1 MIHTMTI
8 MAPIYPDADA
18 ILPILH
24 IMNLPEDLLASEFSP
39 DFNPNDISPKSR
51 RFYKTNSPGINM
63 IKLTRIAVK
72 EAFINAAA
80 YTRRTGFPVPQDTK
94 FKKNEKTYLPAKY
107 AFFLSIELNPYR
119 LIHPED
125 NHSINL
131 FIPTSDNVNA
141 LKKFF
146 TYAMDNLFPST
157 YLHWYIKDLCYYNLK
172 RIDFSFNLKF
182 KTEDERALF
191 QKLVHKTS
199 SPVLTSNKNNKL
211 QKNVVTI
218 RQNTMNQLARKI
230 RATRLYATTRVKTSG
245 TKPTYH
251 LMKNALS
258 YPSHMVFSVLKY
270 RLKMTE

>member
-1 MIHTMTI
+1 MTI
-8 MAPIYPDADA
+8 MGSIYPYADA

-72 EAFINAAA
+72 EDFKNAAA

-146 TYAMDNLFPST
+146 SEYAP
-157 YLHWYIKDLCYYNLK
+157 
-172 RIDFSFNLKF
+172 FSY
-182 KTEDERALF
+182 A
-191 QKLVHKTS
+191 Q
-199 SPVLTSNKNNKL
+199 VL
-211 QKNVVTI
+211 
-218 RQNTMNQLARKI
+218 
-230 RATRLYATTRVKTSG
+230 Y
-245 TKPTYH
+245 
-251 LMKNALS
+251 
-258 YPSHMVFSVLKY
+258 
-270 RLKMTE
+270 